1 MFAYISKINN
11 KDIIDYTHNMIRLY
25 YNVDDSNDNDGEYLF
40 NTQDSQDDEIVFRE
54 DIPPLFASSR
64 LRVFAYN

>member
-25 YNVDDSNDNDGEYLF
+25 YNVDDSNDDGEYLF
-40 NTQDSQDDEIVFRE
+40 NTQDSQDSQDDEIVFRE
-54 DIPPLFASSR
+54 DITPLFA
-64 LRVFAYN
+64 YN

>member
-25 YNVDDSNDNDGEYLF
+25 YNVDDSNDNDGEYLDS
-40 NTQDSQDDEIVFRE
+40 QDSQDDEIVFRE
-54 DIPPLFASSR
+54 DITPLF
-64 LRVFAYN
+64 VFAYN

>member
-25 YNVDDSNDNDGEYLF
+25 YNVDDNDGEYLDS
-40 NTQDSQDDEIVFRE
+40 QDSQDLRDDEIVFRE
-54 DIPPLFASSR
+54 DITPLF
-64 LRVFAYN
+64 VFAYN

>member
-25 YNVDDSNDNDGEYLF
+25 YNVDDSNDNDGEYLDSQDS
-40 NTQDSQDDEIVFRE
+40 QDSQDDDIVYRE

-64 LRVFAYN
+64 LRI

>member
-25 YNVDDSNDNDGEYLF
+25 YNVDYSNDNDGEYSDS
-40 NTQDSQDDEIVFRE
+40 QDSQDDEIVFRE
-54 DIPPLFASSR
+54 DITPLFA
-64 LRVFAYN
+64 YN

>member
-25 YNVDDSNDNDGEYLF
+25 YNVDDSNDNDGEYLDS
-40 NTQDSQDDEIVFRE
+40 QDSQDDEIVYRE

>member
-25 YNVDDSNDNDGEYLF
+25 YNVDDSNDNDGEYSGLTRRR
-40 NTQDSQDDEIVFRE
+40 N
-54 DIPPLFASSR
+54 
-64 LRVFAYN
+64 RVS

>member
-25 YNVDDSNDNDGEYLF
+25 YNVDDSNDNDGEYLDS
-40 NTQDSQDDEIVFRE
+40 QDSQDDEIVFRE

>member
-25 YNVDDSNDNDGEYLF
+25 YNVDDSNDNDGEYLDS
-40 NTQDSQDDEIVFRE
+40 QDSQDDEIVYRE

-64 LRVFAYN
+64 LRI

>member
-25 YNVDDSNDNDGEYLF
+25 YNVDDSNDDNDDDYL
-40 NTQDSQDDEIVFRE
+40 DSQDDEIVSRE
-54 DIPPLFASSR
+54 DITPLFA
-64 LRVFAYN
+64 YN

>member
-25 YNVDDSNDNDGEYLF
+25 YNVDDSNDNDGEYLDS
-40 NTQDSQDDEIVFRE
+40 QDSQDLRDDEIVFRE
-54 DIPPLFASSR
+54 DITPLF
-64 LRVFAYN
+64 VFAYN

>member
-1 MFAYISKINN
+1 MFSYISKINN

-25 YNVDDSNDNDGEYLF
+25 YNVDDSNDIDGEYLF

-54 DIPPLFASSR
+54 DITPLFA
-64 LRVFAYN
+64 

>member
-25 YNVDDSNDNDGEYLF
+25 YNVDDSNDNDGESEYS
-40 NTQDSQDDEIVFRE
+40 QDSQDDEIVYRE
-54 DIPPLFASSR
+54 DITPLFA
-64 LRVFAYN
+64 YN

>member
-25 YNVDDSNDNDGEYLF
+25 YNVDDSNDNDGEYSDS
-40 NTQDSQDDEIVFRE
+40 QDSRDDEIVFRE
-54 DIPPLFASSR
+54 DITPLFA
-64 LRVFAYN
+64 YN

>member
-25 YNVDDSNDNDGEYLF
+25 YNVDDSNDNDGEYLDS
-40 NTQDSQDDEIVFRE
+40 QDSQGDEIVYRE
-54 DIPPLFASSR
+54 DIPPF
-64 LRVFAYN
+64 FAYN

>member
-25 YNVDDSNDNDGEYLF
+25 YNVDDSNDDNDDDYL
-40 NTQDSQDDEIVFRE
+40 DSQDDEIVFRE
-54 DIPPLFASSR
+54 DITPLFA
-64 LRVFAYN
+64 YN

>member
-11 KDIIDYTHNMIRLY
+11 KDIIDYTHNIVRLY

-40 NTQDSQDDEIVFRE
+40 NTQDSQDSQDDDIVYRE
-54 DIPPLFASSR
+54 DIPPF
-64 LRVFAYN
+64 FAYN

>member
-25 YNVDDSNDNDGEYLF
+25 YNVDDNDGEYLDS
-40 NTQDSQDDEIVFRE
+40 QDSQDLRDDEIVFRE
-54 DIPPLFASSR
+54 DITPLFA
-64 LRVFAYN
+64 YN

>member
-25 YNVDDSNDNDGEYLF
+25 YNVDDSNDNDGEYL
-40 NTQDSQDDEIVFRE
+40 DSQDDEIVFRE
-54 DIPPLFASSR
+54 DIPPF
-64 LRVFAYN
+64 FAYN

>member
-25 YNVDDSNDNDGEYLF
+25 YNVDDSNDNDGEYSDS
-40 NTQDSQDDEIVFRE
+40 QDSQDDEIVFRE
-54 DIPPLFASSR
+54 DITPLF
-64 LRVFAYN
+64 VFAYN

>member
-25 YNVDDSNDNDGEYLF
+25 YNVDDSNDDNDDDYL
-40 NTQDSQDDEIVFRE
+40 DSQDDEIEFRE
-54 DIPPLFASSR
+54 DITPLFA
-64 LRVFAYN
+64 YN

>member
-25 YNVDDSNDNDGEYLF
+25 YNVDDSNDNDGEYL
-40 NTQDSQDDEIVFRE
+40 DSQDDEIVFRE
-54 DIPPLFASSR
+54 DITPLFA
-64 LRVFAYN
+64 YN

>member
-25 YNVDDSNDNDGEYLF
+25 YNVDDSNDNDGEYLDS
-40 NTQDSQDDEIVFRE
+40 QDSQDDEIVFRE
-54 DIPPLFASSR
+54 DIPPF
-64 LRVFAYN
+64 FAYN

>member
-1 MFAYISKINN
+1 MFSYISKINN

-25 YNVDDSNDNDGEYLF
+25 YNVDDSNDIDGEYLF

-54 DIPPLFASSR
+54 DITPLFA
-64 LRVFAYN
+64 YN

>member
-25 YNVDDSNDNDGEYLF
+25 YNVDDSNDNDGEYLDS
-40 NTQDSQDDEIVFRE
+40 QDSQDDEIVFRE
-54 DIPPLFASSR
+54 DITPLFA
-64 LRVFAYN
+64 YN